1 MIKGSTLKG
10 ALATPPRGG
19 RVTSLPVGA
28 PPEST
33 LGLQRMS
40 PGVYRNPQGQLV
52 NSKGGELPGQR
63 QKRPQPQQ
71 IPQRP
76 SMTVPNQQMITDA
89 IAGVGAGAG
98 AAFGN
103 KPYQKQPGMIYAG
116 GNPNFDESTGQYRPQ
131 QPMQRMP
138 FPMQQPNQDGMRY
151 MGGSPNFNE
160 TAGQYNPELSAITQ
174 ASQAAQQQ
182 LAGGFGA
189 SQMAQEQ
196 QFGMQRGVQGIA
208 QGAGMG
214 SGNFGSS
221 LMEQYP
227 GQIESGYLQAPQG
240 QQFPM
245 QNMQPQMPAQQ
256 NTVSGLLRR
265 GR

>member
-10 ALATPPRGG
+10 ALATRPRGG

-28 PPEST
+28 PPKST

-98 AAFGN
+98 SAFGN

-116 GNPNFDESTGQYRPQ
+116 GNPNFDERTGQYRPQ

-138 FPMQQPNQDGMRY
+138 FPMQQPNQDGMMY

-160 TAGQYNPELSAITQ
+160 TTGQYNPELSAITQ

-182 LAGGFGA
+182 MGQPQYNPQMQFAGGFGA
-189 SQMAQEQ
+189 
-196 QFGMQRGVQGIA
+196 
-208 QGAGMG
+208 
-214 SGNFGSS
+214 
-221 LMEQYP
+221 
-227 GQIESGYLQAPQG
+227 
-240 QQFPM
+240 
-245 QNMQPQMPAQQ
+245 PQMSPNQQSFMPGNPNYGEQFNAQQ
-256 NTVSGLLRR
+256 QAFNQQQAMGNSLPRMMPSGRMV
-265 GR
+265 